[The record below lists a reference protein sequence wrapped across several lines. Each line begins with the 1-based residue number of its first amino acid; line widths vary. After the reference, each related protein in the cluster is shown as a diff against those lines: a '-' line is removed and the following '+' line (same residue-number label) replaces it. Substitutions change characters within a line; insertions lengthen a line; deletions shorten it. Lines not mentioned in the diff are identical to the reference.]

1 MKKLLCFL
9 LCAVM
14 VMTTFLTVPIIAQAD
29 AKIITFDDLTEFK
42 NNTDYLRGGAY
53 NGAVTL
59 SNEQDHTTGTG
70 KSLKLEG
77 RTSYSHRVKIKNLLT
92 KDLVGKEITISYW
105 AYSPVDAN
113 LLIGAYSDVNTKY
126 AIDPYASKSFDVKAN
141 TWTLLSLT
149 FDNNDELVSQLGI
162 AQDSKVKEVAET
174 FYVDDVMVST
184 DGSTA
189 TGTPSTPSTPSEDTK
204 TSLTFDDLT
213 AFSNKTDYLR
223 GGAYNGAVTLSSEQ
237 DHTTGTGKSLK
248 LDGRTEWFHRI
259 KLKNLLTKDMLG
271 KKVTISYWAYSPVD
285 TNLLIGAY
293 SDVNTTY
300 ATEPYASK
308 SFDVKANTWTLLS
321 LTFDNKD
328 ELVSQVGIGQDSK
341 VEVVAKT
348 IYVDD
353 ITVSAEDAK
362 TENLITFDNLNS
374 ISEAK
379 IEGGG
384 GASAGNFELSNTVFN
399 ATSGEGKSLKFSGR
413 VNSYSRVKFMSAFD
427 GLSQEKGTKY
437 NISMLVKVSDAS
449 RVEAGQVTIG
459 VVTFL
464 GTVGNGKAYYYNK
477 NYRYTVKKG
486 EWTKVELPYESTG
499 EEVYGITLD
508 QIGITS
514 IDVPQAE
521 YSIPE
526 LFIDDVCVRISDK
539 AIEPQKILTDAELKA
554 LANLGIDVILN
565 GKRISFMNDIAPMII
580 ENKIFVPM
588 EKVFEKLGASVMLD
602 NDTQTVTVK
611 RSNDVIKLTIGNKTA
626 NVNGN
631 DVELDAPAQIVN
643 HRILVP
649 VGFIAASLGCD
660 VDWDEA
666 NQRVIITDDKIVN
679 EINVYKEDQRQ
690 EIYGFGSAANHHAYY
705 LMKSSEE
712 MQQRTLKALY
722 DVNEGIGLSIVR
734 LEINPYTPNDK
745 SNFKP
750 EFQYTINPEKDVW
763 DMDADKHQ
771 IWYMQEAMKISPS
784 LATIAV
790 PWSPPAWM
798 KVNKSVVGKTSEE
811 NALAEENYD
820 YFAEY
825 ISRWVKH
832 YNNDLGFNVKWVV
845 TQNEPGVNTVYAS
858 CVYSAKELLEVTK
871 RIKEKFRQEGIT
883 TMVGGPENS
892 NQSGTASFVSAWET
906 INPDYI
912 KDDLDFVVTHSYG
925 YDSNTL
931 DATNLERFN
940 KPLLQTEKCTSVAD
954 KREFSNETLLR
965 YANEI
970 ADHLNHNYNSW
981 SYWYGIRRTDNLGT
995 QNAESLLDFSDTTK
1009 EIQYSREYYALGQFS
1024 KFMRPGYIRV
1034 ASYSLNPD
1042 VTVTSAVNPETGKI
1056 VTTVINNSDSDLTTK
1071 ITGFSSDSASA
1082 YRSGEGEDLAKLSD
1096 IAIANGIAEV
1106 TLKAKTVTTFV
1117 EN

>member
-1 MKKLLCFL
+1 MYQFDFKKGEKKMKKLICFL
-9 LCAVM
+9 LCMVM

-29 AKIITFDDLTEFK
+29 AKTITFDDLTEFK

-53 NGAVTL
+53 NGAVT
-59 SNEQDHTTGTG
+59 
-70 KSLKLEG
+70 
-77 RTSYSHRVKIKNLLT
+77 I
-92 KDLVGKEITISYW
+92 
-105 AYSPVDAN
+105 
-113 LLIGAYSDVNTKY
+113 
-126 AIDPYASKSFDVKAN
+126 
-141 TWTLLSLT
+141 
-149 FDNNDELVSQLGI
+149 
-162 AQDSKVKEVAET
+162 
-174 FYVDDVMVST
+174 
-184 DGSTA
+184 
-189 TGTPSTPSTPSEDTK
+189 
-204 TSLTFDDLT
+204 
-213 AFSNKTDYLR
+213 
-223 GGAYNGAVTLSSEQ
+223 SSEQ

-271 KKVTISYWAYSPVD
+271 KKVTVSYWAFSPVD
-285 TNLLIGAY
+285 TNLLIGVY
-293 SDVNTTY
+293 SDVNTKY
-300 ATEPYASK
+300 AMDPYASK
-308 SFDVKANTWTLLS
+308 EFDVKANTWTLLS
-321 LTFDNKD
+321 LTFDNND
-328 ELVSQVGIGQDSK
+328 ELVSQLGIAQDRK
-341 VEVVAKT
+341 VKEVTKTFYIDDVTVSTDGSTAAGTGTAKT
-348 IYVDD
+348 PS
-353 ITVSAEDAK
+353 TPSETPSTPSTPSAGTR

-379 IEGGG
+379 IDGGG

-399 ATSGEGKSLKFSGR
+399 ASSGEGKSLKFSGR
-413 VNSYSRVKFMSAFD
+413 VNSYSRAKFMSAFD

-437 NISMLVKVSDAS
+437 NISMLVRVSDAS

-459 VVTFL
+459 VITFL
-464 GTVGNGKAYYYNK
+464 GTVGGGKEYYYDK

-486 EWTKVELPYESTG
+486 EWTKIELPYESTG
-499 EEVYGITLD
+499 QEVYGVTLD
-508 QIGITS
+508 QIGITG

-526 LFIDDVCVRISDK
+526 LFIDDVCVKISDK

-554 LANLGIDVILN
+554 LANLGIDVTLN
-565 GKRISFMNDIAPMII
+565 GKRISFMNDTAPMII
-580 ENKIFVPM
+580 ENRTLVPMRKIF
-588 EKVFEKLGASVMLD
+588 EKFGAAVMWD
-602 NDTQTVTVK
+602 DDTQTVTVK
-611 RSNDVIKLTIGNKTA
+611 RSNNVIKLTIGNKTA
-626 NVNGN
+626 NVNGK
-631 DVELDAPAQIVN
+631 DIELDVPAQLVN
-643 HRILVP
+643 YRTLVP
-649 VGFIAASLGCD
+649 VRFIAESLGCK

-666 NQRVIITDDKIVN
+666 NQRVIITNDKIAN

-690 EIYGFGSAANHHAYY
+690 EIYGFGAAANHNAYY

-712 MQQRTLKALY
+712 MQQKTLKALY
-722 DVNEGIGLSIVR
+722 DVNEGIGLNIVR

-745 SNFKP
+745 SNFNP
-750 EFQYTINPEKDVW
+750 EFQYTISPEKDVW

-771 IWYMQEAMKISPS
+771 IWYMQEAMKIDSS
-784 LATIAV
+784 LTAIAV

-798 KVNKSVVGKTSEE
+798 KVNKSVVGKTGEE
-811 NALAEENYD
+811 NALAKENYD

-883 TMVGGPENS
+883 AMVGGPENS
-892 NQSGTASFVSAWET
+892 NQSGTASFVSTWET
-906 INPDYI
+906 LDPDYV
-912 KDDLDFVVTHSYG
+912 KDDLDFVVAHSYG

-981 SYWYGIRRTDNLGT
+981 SYWYGIRRTDKLGT

-1009 EIQYSREYYALGQFS
+1009 EIQCSREYYALGQFS

-1042 VTVTSAVNPETGKI
+1042 ITVASAVNPETGKI

-1071 ITGFSSDSASA
+1071 ITGFSSNSAST
-1082 YRSGEGEDLAKLSD
+1082 YRSGEGEDIAKLSD
-1096 IAIANGIAEV
+1096 VAIANGIAEV